1 MIITIARKCGCDGDV
16 IGMAVAEK
24 YNMTFLDKEVIS
36 QKAKEYGCY
45 DEYEEFYGE
54 TPVNSLL
61 YSIVMETDEDS
72 VLYKTPE
79 KALSFIKKL
88 DEENKNGGCVIQG
101 RCGNYAFKD
110 NDDMISI
117 FLTAD
122 EADCIENVKK
132 KHGVSERKAKAIVR
146 ETNDRRKTYHKYY
159 TGQDWGHADN
169 YDLCLNV
176 SRLGVDGVLE
186 MIASFIQN
194 KK

>member
-16 IGMAVAEK
+16 IGRAVAEK

-169 YDLCLNV
+169 YDLCVNV

-186 MIASFIQN
+186 MIDSFIQN